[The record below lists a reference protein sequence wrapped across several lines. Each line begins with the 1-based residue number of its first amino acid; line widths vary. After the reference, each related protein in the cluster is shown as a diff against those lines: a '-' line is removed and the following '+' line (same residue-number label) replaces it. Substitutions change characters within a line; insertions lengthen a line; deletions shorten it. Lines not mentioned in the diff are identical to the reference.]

1 MYMYAYCVYIVC
13 ILNTSIYIYIYM
25 PGFISK
31 STRQR
36 HLKQGDSGI
45 IYYKYMGLKRDAS
58 ANYSSPYICMLLLL
72 MVFWSEGLGVA
83 RRLSLMRLYTYG
95 PMYLNSIYMR
105 LHGAPAQ

>member
-1 MYMYAYCVYIVC
+1 MYMYAYCVHIVC

-36 HLKQGDSGI
+36 QLKQGDSGI

-58 ANYSSPYICMLLLL
+58 ANYSSPYIMHAAAFDGFL
-72 MVFWSEGLGVA
+72 VRGLGCCK
-83 RRLSLMRLYTYG
+83 
-95 PMYLNSIYMR
+95 
-105 LHGAPAQ
+105 APFPDEAVHIWAHVPE